1 MIETFQKYS
10 GSGLM
15 LCWFV
20 VAWLYLFVK
29 EKKKD
34 RRVMFVYAPAV
45 VLLIFFNPLF
55 YKVFSGVSDEAIYFR
70 FLWLIPVS
78 PVIAYAII
86 SIYNEL
92 TGRKRTAFVIVA
104 LFLIMV
110 SGKLIYANPLY
121 SRAENPYHVPQ
132 SVVNIC
138 DAIEVEGREVMA
150 VFPEE
155 MLYYVR
161 QYSAVVCMPYGREV
175 FMETYNE
182 LHQLMRQDTID
193 VEKAVPL
200 IKQYG
205 CHYVIFSE
213 TKILQGSFEDYGY
226 VLVNTIDGYK
236 IYQDVSIYIG
246 L

>member
-45 VLLIFFNPLF
+45 VLIIFFNPLF
-55 YKVFSGVSDEAIYFR
+55 YKVFAGVTDEAIYFR
-70 FLWLIPVS
+70 FLWLLPVS

-92 TGRKRTAFVIVA
+92 AGRRRTTFAIVS
-104 LFLIMV
+104 LFLIVV

-132 SVVNIC
+132 AVVNIC

-150 VFPEE
+150 AFPEE
-155 MLYYVR
+155 FLYYVR

-182 LHQLMRQDTID
+182 LHQLLLQEEID

-200 IKQYG
+200 LKQYG

-213 TKILQGSFEDYGY
+213 SKILQGSFEDYGY

-236 IYQDVSIYIG
+236 IYQDMSIYIG

>member
-45 VLLIFFNPLF
+45 VLIIFFNPLF
-55 YKVFSGVSDEAIYFR
+55 YKVFAGVTDEAIYFR

-92 TGRKRTAFVIVA
+92 AGRRRTTFAIVS
-104 LFLIMV
+104 LFLIVV

-132 SVVNIC
+132 AVVNIC

-150 VFPEE
+150 AFPEE
-155 MLYYVR
+155 FLYYVR

-182 LHQLMRQDTID
+182 LHQLLRQEEID

-200 IKQYG
+200 LKQYG

-213 TKILQGSFEDYGY
+213 SKILQGSFEDYGY

-236 IYQDVSIYIG
+236 IYQDMSIYIG